1 MCYTEIAL
9 TNRYIHPED
18 VTWANCL
25 EGKP

>member
-1 MCYTEIAL
+1 MCYTDSTL